1 MTYYLLLEGD
11 SEKDVYFDSNVL
23 GEESFGTF
31 YAGQGLVA
39 LNNIVNQRPELLE
52 TIKILDDYKKS
63 YTLTEFFDL
72 LSKLK
77 VMTYCRRSTMNNWR
91 EYEEI
96 EEEFHKETAH
106 KVTSKIKKKKTWKQ
120 INEEKQRQVTKK
132 QWQKKRRKSKK
143 EGDK

>member
-11 SEKDVYFDSNVL
+11 SEKDTHFDSNVL

-31 YAGQGLVA
+31 YTGQGMVA
-39 LNNIVNQRPELLE
+39 LTNIVNQKPELLE

-77 VMTYCRRSTMNNWR
+77 VMT
-91 EYEEI
+91 
-96 EEEFHKETAH
+96 
-106 KVTSKIKKKKTWKQ
+106 
-120 INEEKQRQVTKK
+120 
-132 QWQKKRRKSKK
+132 
-143 EGDK
+143 